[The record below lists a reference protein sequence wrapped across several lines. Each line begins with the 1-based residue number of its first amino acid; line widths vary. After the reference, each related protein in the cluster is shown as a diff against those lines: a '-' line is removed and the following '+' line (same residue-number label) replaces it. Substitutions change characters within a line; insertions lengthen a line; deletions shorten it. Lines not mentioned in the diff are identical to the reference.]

1 MALGFHGAM
10 PQRRATSI
18 QSLTS
23 RSFAHPERLLQIL
36 SRPRQTRRRRGSL
49 GLVLGFTVL
58 AGLLALAVRFLPLS
72 HPALPAAPDGPVYN
86 LG

>member
-1 MALGFHGAM
+1 MLQRSTTQFQALAG
-10 PQRRATSI
+10 RSI
-18 QSLTS
+18 
-23 RSFAHPERLLQIL
+23 AHPERLLRNL
-36 SRPRQTRRRRGSL
+36 TRPRRTRRRRGSF

-72 HPALPAAPDGPVYN
+72 HPASPAPPAGSVYN

>member
-1 MALGFHGAM
+1 MQALTGQA
-10 PQRRATSI
+10 I
-18 QSLTS
+18 
-23 RSFAHPERLLQIL
+23 AHPERLLRNL
-36 SRPRQTRRRRGSL
+36 TRPRRTRRRRGSF

-72 HPALPAAPDGPVYN
+72 HPALPAPPAGSVYN